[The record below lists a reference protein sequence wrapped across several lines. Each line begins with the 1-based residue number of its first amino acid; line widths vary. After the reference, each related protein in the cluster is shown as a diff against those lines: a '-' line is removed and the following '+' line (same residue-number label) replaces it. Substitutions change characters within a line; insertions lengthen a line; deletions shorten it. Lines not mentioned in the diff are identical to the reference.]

1 MKYHL
6 EIIDKRMKIKKYIIG
21 LIALLGTVG
30 LLQAQDFP
38 EPMDPP
44 RLVNDYT
51 QILSDQEYSYLEH
64 KLEAYEDSTSN
75 QFAIV
80 IIPSTNGYDI
90 GQYSAELGE
99 KWGVGKGGKDNGVLI
114 TVAINDHKVFI
125 STGYGLES
133 VIPDALAKRIVENY
147 ILPNFRNEN
156 YFEGLDEAT
165 TIMIGLAEGEF
176 TADEISA
183 VGEPGVSANIFG
195 YLIMGLIFFLPYY
208 FITRRSAKRHYGT
221 SNPSFWM
228 ILMLM
233 NSGRGGS
240 GRGGST
246 FGNFS
251 GGSGGFGGFGGGGFG
266 GGGAGGSW

>member
-1 MKYHL
+1 MNRRIN
-6 EIIDKRMKIKKYIIG
+6 IIATLVFLIG
-21 LIALLGTVG
+21 IGNLL
-30 LLQAQDFP
+30 AQDYP

-44 RLVNDYT
+44 RLVNDFV
-51 QILSDQEYSYLEH
+51 QVLSEQEYSYLEN
-64 KLEAYEDSTSN
+64 KLESYADSTSN
-75 QFAIV
+75 QFAIA
-80 IIPSTNGYDI
+80 IIASTNGIDI
-90 GQYSAELGE
+90 SQYSAELAE
-99 KWGVGKGGKDNGVLI
+99 KWGIGKEGKDNGALI
-114 TVAINDHKVFI
+114 TVAINDRKVFI
-125 STGYGLES
+125 STGYGLEGA
-133 VIPDALAKRIVENY
+133 IPDALAKRIVENY
-147 ILPNFRNEN
+147 ILPNFLNEN
-156 YFEGLDEAT
+156 YFKGLDEAT

-183 VGEPGVSANIFG
+183 RGEPGVSANIFG

-221 SNPSFWM
+221 SSPSFWM